1 MSSFKKSKPI
11 LINNSNS
18 DNDNN
23 DNNDNSDEN
32 EDLGDICELNNI
44 KYDSKL
50 NYSIYSEKVNN
61 KISLG
66 SSPDINPI
74 SKIYPKTN
82 DKWVE
87 SSYIYQCQLCDSK
100 FSILL
105 RKHHCRSCGGVFCY
119 RCCSKYIVIPQKLLK
134 LPDKDNSYRSIIS
147 TSYRWLF
154 NKNMQLVC
162 NVCESNIVMLKEI
175 EPLLQIFYYFDLKTL
190 YNISSISKAYNRASQ
205 YYMTKFRDI
214 QYKKTIDAYDSWER
228 EIIFNTK
235 EYLINHSIWFVV
247 LIKTIYSYTSK
258 TFNLDRLLWLDKVI
272 QDINNNYNNFK
283 HIKCWNLLCSRKC
296 TNNLESDDI
305 LNTLLFISTINNADI
320 VHNNIWNNKYNKNI
334 IINLTNILTKKS
346 QKKQYIY
353 IPLLVNIFS
362 NLFKNEYLTLDVEF
376 LINILN
382 TIIFSSC
389 NTKIQENILNDVNIK
404 ILCLLLFEKFYIEDI
419 SNIKNNM
426 FLKYL
431 MSYIHNNQEFTNILN
446 NTLNSV
452 LLIND
457 LLNMNNDIN
466 IINNIT
472 KPTIYP
478 LNPNYLI
485 TKINKRTILKSNTKP
500 ILIEAEITQYIDNN
514 VNNKILKQK
523 NVKFIIKK
531 DKSLRKEQLISSLI
545 DILQHKIST
554 YNFEDENVDFNNFE
568 LVPTYQ
574 IIMITKDVG
583 LIEYIEDSITLRM
596 INQHGYT
603 LQNYILNCNANDTLD
618 KIKTRFMHSLS
629 ISSCIS
635 YIIGLGDR
643 HLDNIIINKNG
654 QIFHIDYGYIM
665 ENPLTTLFDM
675 PQIKVTSDIIDF
687 LGGPHS
693 IYYNNFKMLV
703 IKIYNILRANRS
715 ILNMYFKFICDSGY
729 MNWDVV
735 ENKLNQ
741 KLMNG
746 MKCKDIEITLVN
758 EIESANSF
766 TNMFV
771 DICHMYKQKL
781 F

>member
-1 MSSFKKSKPI
+1 MSSFKQSSKPI
-11 LINNSNS
+11 LINN
-18 DNDNN
+18 
-23 DNNDNSDEN
+23 NDNSDDSVN
-32 EDLGDICELNNI
+32 SDDTNSNNIGDDDNLGNICDFNNI
-44 KYDSKL
+44 KYDNKL

-66 SSPDINPI
+66 TSPDINPI

-82 DKWVE
+82 DKWVD
-87 SSYIYQCQLCDSK
+87 SSYIYQCQMCDIK
-100 FSILL
+100 FSLLL

-119 RCCSKYIVIPQKLLK
+119 KCCNKYIVIPQKLLK
-134 LPDKDNSYRSIIS
+134 LPDKDNSYRSMIS

-162 NVCESNIVMLKEI
+162 NDCESNINMLKEI
-175 EPLLQIFYYFDLKTL
+175 EPLIKIFYYFDLKTL
-190 YNISSISKAYNRASQ
+190 YNISSVSKAYNRAAQ

-214 QYKKTIDAYDSWER
+214 QYKKTIDTYDSWER

-247 LIKTIYSYTSK
+247 LIKSIYSYTSK
-258 TFNLDRLLWLDKVI
+258 TYNLDRLMWLDNLI
-272 QDINNNYNNFK
+272 ININNNNYNDCK
-283 HIKCWNLLCSRKC
+283 KIKCWNLLCSRKC
-296 TNNLESDDI
+296 TNSLESDDI
-305 LNTLLFISTINNADI
+305 LNILLFISTINNVNI
-320 VHNNIWNNKYNKNI
+320 VHNNIWNNEYNKNI
-334 IINLTNILTKKS
+334 IINLTNMLINKS

-353 IPLLVNIFS
+353 IPLLVNIYS
-362 NLFKNEYLTLDVEF
+362 NLFKNEYLTLDIDF

-382 TIIFSSC
+382 TIIFSTS
-389 NTKIQENILNDVNIK
+389 KPIYLKLNDVNVK
-404 ILCLLLFEKFYIEDI
+404 ILSLLLFEKFYIEDI
-419 SNIKNNM
+419 SNIKNNI

-457 LLNMNNDIN
+457 LLNFNNSNSNIKIN
-466 IINNIT
+466 

-485 TKINKRTILKSNTKP
+485 TKINKKTILKSNTKP
-500 ILIEAEITQYIDNN
+500 ILIDAEITQYIDNN
-514 VNNKILKQK
+514 KILKQK
-523 NVKFIIKK
+523 NIKFIIKK
-531 DKSLRKEQLISSLI
+531 DKNLRKEQLISSLI
-545 DILQHKIST
+545 DILQYKIST
-554 YNFEDENVDFNNFE
+554 YNFDDENIDFNNFE

-574 IIMITKDVG
+574 IIMISKDVG

-603 LQNYILNCNANDTLD
+603 LQNYILNCNANETLD
-618 KIKTRFMHSLS
+618 KIKTKFMHSLS

-643 HLDNIIINKNG
+643 HLDNIMINKNG

-665 ENPLTTLFDM
+665 ENPLTTIFDM

-715 ILNMYFKFICDSGY
+715 ILNIYFKFICDSGY

>member
-1 MSSFKKSKPI
+1 LTKI
-11 LINNSNS
+11 LIN
-18 DNDNN
+18 
-23 DNNDNSDEN
+23 
-32 EDLGDICELNNI
+32 
-44 KYDSKL
+44 KSK
-50 NYSIYSEKVNN
+50 
-61 KISLG
+61 
-66 SSPDINPI
+66 
-74 SKIYPKTN
+74 
-82 DKWVE
+82 
-87 SSYIYQCQLCDSK
+87 
-100 FSILL
+100 
-105 RKHHCRSCGGVFCY
+105 
-119 RCCSKYIVIPQKLLK
+119 
-134 LPDKDNSYRSIIS
+134 
-147 TSYRWLF
+147 
-154 NKNMQLVC
+154 
-162 NVCESNIVMLKEI
+162 
-175 EPLLQIFYYFDLKTL
+175 
-190 YNISSISKAYNRASQ
+190 
-205 YYMTKFRDI
+205 
-214 QYKKTIDAYDSWER
+214 
-228 EIIFNTK
+228 
-235 EYLINHSIWFVV
+235 
-247 LIKTIYSYTSK
+247 
-258 TFNLDRLLWLDKVI
+258 
-272 QDINNNYNNFK
+272 
-283 HIKCWNLLCSRKC
+283 
-296 TNNLESDDI
+296 
-305 LNTLLFISTINNADI
+305 
-320 VHNNIWNNKYNKNI
+320 
-334 IINLTNILTKKS
+334 
-346 QKKQYIY
+346 KKQYIY
-353 IPLLVNIFS
+353 IPLLVNIYS
-362 NLFKNEYLTLDVEF
+362 NIFKNEYLNLDVNF
-376 LINILN
+376 FVDILN
-382 TIIFSSC
+382 TIIFSAS
-389 NTKIQENILNDVNIK
+389 TPITEDLKLNDVNIK

-419 SNIKNNM
+419 SNIKNNI

-431 MSYIHNNQEFTNILN
+431 MSYIHNNQKFTNILN

-457 LLNMNNDIN
+457 LLDMKDMKDMKDIK
-466 IINNIT
+466 IN

-478 LNPNYLI
+478 LNPNYFI
-485 TKINKRTILKSNTKP
+485 TKIIKRTILKSNTKP
-500 ILIEAEITQYIDNN
+500 ILIDAEIIQYVDNN
-514 VNNKILKQK
+514 PNNEILKRK
-523 NVKFIIKK
+523 NIKFIIKK

-545 DILQHKIST
+545 DILQYKIST
-554 YNFEDENVDFNNFE
+554 YNFEDENIDFNNFD
-568 LVPTYQ
+568 LIPTYQ

-603 LQNYILNCNANDTLD
+603 LQNYILNCNANETLD
-618 KIKTRFMHSLS
+618 KIKTKFMHSLS

-643 HLDNIIINKNG
+643 HLDNIMINKNG

-665 ENPLTTLFDM
+665 ENPLTSIFDM

-715 ILNMYFKFICDSGY
+715 ILNIYFKFICESGY